1 MHIGPAAATYA
12 FYLPNPPLMP
22 DDWHWEQ
29 DNAIA
34 ELIALNG
41 NHWRKIFTIM
51 AKICAP
57 SEDWRD
63 YRDNLLLKQQQ
74 MLLIGANA
82 LSPHANIHIICGQA
96 AATALGIA
104 ADSHIATAPQQR
116 DNQQTTDLQT
126 AQQIALQLMQDS
138 RGKLQDVTA
147 MMQSQSP
154 LSSCVLLT
162 PYLDYRQYS
171 NALIDLTR
179 NHLQAKQS

>member
-1 MHIGPAAATYA
+1 MHTGPAAATYA
-12 FYLPNPPLMP
+12 FYLPNPPLLP
-22 DDWHWEQ
+22 EDWHWSQ

-57 SEDWRD
+57 SEDWRN
-63 YRDNLLLKQQQ
+63 YRDNQLLKQQQ

-82 LSPHANIHIICGQA
+82 LSPHANIHIVCGQA

-104 ADSHIATAPQQR
+104 ADSHIATNA
-116 DNQQTTDLQT
+116 LQT
-126 AQQIALQLMQDS
+126 NAQRTTELQLMQDS
-138 RGKLQDVTA
+138 QAKLQDVTA
-147 MMQSQSP
+147 MLQVQSP
-154 LSSCVLLT
+154 HTSCVLLT

-171 NALIDLTR
+171 NALIALTR
-179 NHLQAKQS
+179 HHLKAKHS

>member
-12 FYLPNPPLMP
+12 FYLPNSPLMP
-22 DDWHWEQ
+22 EDWHWEQ

-57 SEDWRD
+57 CEDWRD
-63 YRDNLLLKQQQ
+63 YRDNLLLKQRQ

-104 ADSHIATAPQQR
+104 ADSHIATDAL
-116 DNQQTTDLQT
+116 QTTEQ
-126 AQQIALQLMQDS
+126 QLMQDS
-138 RGKLQDVTA
+138 QAKLQDVTA
-147 MMQSQSP
+147 VMQPQSRH
-154 LSSCVLLT
+154 SSCVLLT

-171 NALIDLTR
+171 NTLIALTR

>member
-1 MHIGPAAATYA
+1 MHIGPATSTYA
-12 FYLPNPPLMP
+12 FYLPNPPLFP
-22 DDWHWEQ
+22 EDWHWSQ

-63 YRDNLLLKQQQ
+63 YRDNQLLKQQQ

-82 LSPHANIHIICGQA
+82 LSPHANIHIVCGQA

-104 ADSHIATAPQQR
+104 ADSHIATHSLQT
-116 DNQQTTDLQT
+116 NSLQTTE
-126 AQQIALQLMQDS
+126 LQLMQDS
-138 RGKLQDVTA
+138 EAKLQDITA
-147 MMQSQSP
+147 MQQAQSTH
-154 LSSCVLLT
+154 SSCVLLT

-171 NALIDLTR
+171 NALIALTR
-179 NHLQAKQS
+179 CHLQTKHS

>member
-1 MHIGPAAATYA
+1 MHIGPAAAPYA

-22 DDWHWEQ
+22 EDWHWDQ

-57 SEDWRD
+57 SEDWRN
-63 YRDNLLLKQQQ
+63 YRDNLLLTEQ
-74 MLLIGANA
+74 MLLIGARA
-82 LSPHANIHIICGQA
+82 LSPYANIHIVCGQT

-104 ADSHIATAPQQR
+104 ANSNIATGPQQSANKQTA
-116 DNQQTTDLQT
+116 DQQTV
-126 AQQIALQLMQDS
+126 LQLMQAS
-138 RGKLQDVTA
+138 QGKLQDITTI
-147 MMQSQSP
+147 MQTQS
-154 LSSCVLLT
+154 SHSISVLLT

-171 NALIDLTR
+171 NALIALTR
-179 NHLQAKQS
+179 SHLQNVSA

>member
-12 FYLPNPPLMP
+12 FYLPNPPLVP
-22 DDWHWEQ
+22 EDWHWEQ

-51 AKICAP
+51 AKICAS
-57 SEDWRD
+57 SEDWRN

-82 LSPHANIHIICGQA
+82 LSPHANIHIVCGQA

-104 ADSHIATAPQQR
+104 VDSNIASTGQQA
-116 DNQQTTDLQT
+116 
-126 AQQIALQLMQDS
+126 AQQLLQASQ
-138 RGKLQDVTA
+138 GKLQDITTI
-147 MMQSQSP
+147 SP
-154 LSSCVLLT
+154 HSSCVLLT

-171 NALIDLTR
+171 NALIALTR
-179 NHLQAKQS
+179 HHLQAKQS

>member
-12 FYLPNPPLMP
+12 FYLPNPPLLP
-22 DDWHWEQ
+22 EDWHWEQ

-51 AKICAP
+51 AKFCAP
-57 SEDWRD
+57 GEDWRD
-63 YRDNLLLKQQQ
+63 YRDNLLLKQRQ
-74 MLLIGANA
+74 MLLIGANT
-82 LSPHANIHIICGQA
+82 LSPHAKIHIVCGQA

-104 ADSHIATAPQQR
+104 ADNHIATDAL
-116 DNQQTTDLQT
+116 QTTEQ
-126 AQQIALQLMQDS
+126 QLMHDS
-138 RGKLQDVTA
+138 QGKLQDVTA

-171 NALIDLTR
+171 NALIALTR

>member
-12 FYLPNPPLMP
+12 FYFPNPPLLP
-22 DDWHWEQ
+22 EDWHWSQ

-57 SEDWRD
+57 SEDWRN

-82 LSPHANIHIICGQA
+82 LSPHANIHIVCGQA

-104 ADSHIATAPQQR
+104 ADSHIATHA
-116 DNQQTTDLQT
+116 LQT
-126 AQQIALQLMQDS
+126 NTQRLQLMQDS
-138 RGKLQDVTA
+138 QARLQDVTA
-147 MMQSQSP
+147 MLQAQSTH
-154 LSSCVLLT
+154 SSCVLLT

-171 NALIDLTR
+171 NALIALTR
-179 NHLQAKQS
+179 CHLQAKHC

>member
-1 MHIGPAAATYA
+1 MHIGPATATYA

-22 DDWHWEQ
+22 EDWHWSQ
-29 DNAIA
+29 DNAIS

-41 NHWRKIFTIM
+41 NHWRKVFTIM

-57 SEDWRD
+57 CEDWRN

-82 LSPHANIHIICGQA
+82 LSPHANIHIVCGQA

-104 ADSHIATAPQQR
+104 ADSHIATNAL
-116 DNQQTTDLQT
+116 QTTE
-126 AQQIALQLMQDS
+126 LQLMQDS
-138 RGKLQDVTA
+138 QAKLQDVTA
-147 MMQSQSP
+147 MLQAQSTH
-154 LSSCVLLT
+154 SSCVLLT

-171 NALIDLTR
+171 NALIALTR
-179 NHLQAKQS
+179 CHLQAKHS

>member
-12 FYLPNPPLMP
+12 FYLPNPPLLP

-82 LSPHANIHIICGQA
+82 LSPHANIHIVCGQA

-104 ADSHIATAPQQR
+104 ADSHIATDAL
-116 DNQQTTDLQT
+116 QTTEQ
-126 AQQIALQLMQDS
+126 QLMQDS
-138 RGKLQDVTA
+138 QAKLQDVTA
-147 MMQSQSP
+147 MMQSQSGH
-154 LSSCVLLT
+154 SSCVLLT

-171 NALIDLTR
+171 NALIALTR
-179 NHLQAKQS
+179 NHLQAKQR

>member
-12 FYLPNPPLMP
+12 FYLPNPPLLP
-22 DDWHWEQ
+22 EDWHWSQ

-41 NHWRKIFTIM
+41 NHWRKVFTIM

-57 SEDWRD
+57 CEDWRN

-82 LSPHANIHIICGQA
+82 LSPHANIHIVCGQA

-104 ADSHIATAPQQR
+104 ADSHIATNALQT
-116 DNQQTTDLQT
+116 NAQQTTE
-126 AQQIALQLMQDS
+126 LQLMQDS
-138 RGKLQDVTA
+138 QAKLQDVTA
-147 MMQSQSP
+147 MLQAQSTH
-154 LSSCVLLT
+154 SSCVLLT

-171 NALIDLTR
+171 NALIALTR
-179 NHLQAKQS
+179 CHLQAKHC

>member
-1 MHIGPAAATYA
+1 MHIGPTAATYA
-12 FYLPNPPLMP
+12 FYLPNHPLMP
-22 DDWHWEQ
+22 EDWHWKQ

-51 AKICAP
+51 AKICTP

-63 YRDNLLLKQQQ
+63 YRDNLLLKQRQ
-74 MLLIGANA
+74 MLLIGANT
-82 LSPHANIHIICGQA
+82 LSPHAKIHIVCGQA

-104 ADSHIATAPQQR
+104 ADNHIATDAL
-116 DNQQTTDLQT
+116 QTTEQ
-126 AQQIALQLMQDS
+126 QLMHDS
-138 RGKLQDVTA
+138 QGKLQDVTA

-171 NALIDLTR
+171 NALIALTR

>member
-12 FYLPNPPLMP
+12 FYLPNSPLMP
-22 DDWHWEQ
+22 EDWHWEQ

-57 SEDWRD
+57 CEDWRD

-82 LSPHANIHIICGQA
+82 LSPHANIHIVCGQA

-104 ADSHIATAPQQR
+104 AESHIATVP
-116 DNQQTTDLQT
+116 QQTTDQQT
-126 AQQIALQLMQDS
+126 VQQMPLQLMQDS
-138 RGKLQDVTA
+138 QAKLQDVTA
-147 MMQSQSP
+147 VIQSQSRH
-154 LSSCVLLT
+154 LSCVLLT

>member
-22 DDWHWEQ
+22 EDWHWSQ

-63 YRDNLLLKQQQ
+63 YRDNQLLKQQQ
-74 MLLIGANA
+74 MLLTGANA
-82 LSPHANIHIICGQA
+82 LSPHANIHIVCGQA

-104 ADSHIATAPQQR
+104 ANSNI
-116 DNQQTTDLQT
+116 TTNTLQT
-126 AQQIALQLMQDS
+126 NAQRTPELQLMQDS
-138 RGKLQDVTA
+138 QAKLQDVTVMLQA
-147 MMQSQSP
+147 QSP
-154 LSSCVLLT
+154 YSSCVLLT

-171 NALIDLTR
+171 NALIALTR
-179 NHLQAKQS
+179 CHLQAKHR

>member
-22 DDWHWEQ
+22 EDWHWEQ
-29 DNAIA
+29 DNALA

-63 YRDNLLLKQQQ
+63 YRDNLLLKQRQ

-82 LSPHANIHIICGQA
+82 LSPHASIHIICGQA
-96 AATALGIA
+96 AATALGITA
-104 ADSHIATAPQQR
+104 ESHIATDAL
-116 DNQQTTDLQT
+116 QTTEQ
-126 AQQIALQLMQDS
+126 QLMQDS
-138 RGKLQDVTA
+138 QAKLQDVTA
-147 MMQSQSP
+147 VLQSQSGH
-154 LSSCVLLT
+154 LSCVLLT

-171 NALIDLTR
+171 NALIALTR
-179 NHLQAKQS
+179 KHLQAKQS

>member
-1 MHIGPAAATYA
+1 MHIGPATASYA

-22 DDWHWEQ
+22 EYWHWEQ

-57 SEDWRD
+57 SEDWRL
-63 YRDNLLLKQQQ
+63 YRDNLLLKKHQ
-74 MLLIGANA
+74 MLLIGASA
-82 LSPHANIHIICGQA
+82 LSPHANVHIVCGQA

-104 ADSHIATAPQQR
+104 IESHIAAGPQQSA
-116 DNQQTTDLQT
+116 NQQTV
-126 AQQIALQLMQDS
+126 LQLMQAS
-138 RGKLQDVTA
+138 QGKLQDITTI
-147 MMQSQSP
+147 MQTQS
-154 LSSCVLLT
+154 SHSISVLLT

-171 NALIDLTR
+171 NALIALTR
-179 NHLQAKQS
+179 SHIQNVSA

>member
-1 MHIGPAAATYA
+1 MHIGPATATYA

-22 DDWHWEQ
+22 EDWHWEQ

-82 LSPHANIHIICGQA
+82 LSPHANIHIVCGQA

-104 ADSHIATAPQQR
+104 AESHIATDAL
-116 DNQQTTDLQT
+116 QTTKQ
-126 AQQIALQLMQDS
+126 QLMQDS
-138 RGKLQDVTA
+138 QAKLQDVTA
-147 MMQSQSP
+147 VLQSQSRH
-154 LSSCVLLT
+154 LSCVLLT

-171 NALIDLTR
+171 NALIALTR

>member
-1 MHIGPAAATYA
+1 MHIGPATASYA

-22 DDWHWEQ
+22 EYWHWEQ

-57 SEDWRD
+57 NEDWRN
-63 YRDNLLLKQQQ
+63 YRDNLLLKKHQ
-74 MLLIGANA
+74 MLLIGASA
-82 LSPHANIHIICGQA
+82 LSPHANIHIVCGQA

-104 ADSHIATAPQQR
+104 ADSKINTNEQR
-116 DNQQTTDLQT
+116 TTE
-126 AQQIALQLMQDS
+126 LQLMQDS
-138 RGKLQDVTA
+138 QAKLQDVTA
-147 MMQSQSP
+147 ISQAQSP
-154 LSSCVLLT
+154 NSNCVLLT

-171 NALIDLTR
+171 NALIALTR
-179 NHLQAKQS
+179 SHIQNVSA

>member
-1 MHIGPAAATYA
+1 MHIGPAATTYA

-22 DDWHWEQ
+22 EDWHWEQ

-82 LSPHANIHIICGQA
+82 LSPHANIHIVCGQA
-96 AATALGIA
+96 AATALGIVA
-104 ADSHIATAPQQR
+104 ESHIATDA
-116 DNQQTTDLQT
+116 LQIT
-126 AQQIALQLMQDS
+126 EQQLMQDS
-138 RGKLQDVTA
+138 QAKLQDVTA
-147 MMQSQSP
+147 MMQSQSRH
-154 LSSCVLLT
+154 LSCVLLT

-171 NALIDLTR
+171 NALIALTR